1 MLVKSG
7 LEQADKLG
15 LDVLVI
21 AMGYAATAL
30 YKKLGFE
37 MVWDL
42 EQTLKPWGYDDV
54 YYTAILIRRAPV
66 PN

>member
-42 EQTLKPWGYDDV
+42 EQTLKPWGHDDV

-66 PN
+66 KV